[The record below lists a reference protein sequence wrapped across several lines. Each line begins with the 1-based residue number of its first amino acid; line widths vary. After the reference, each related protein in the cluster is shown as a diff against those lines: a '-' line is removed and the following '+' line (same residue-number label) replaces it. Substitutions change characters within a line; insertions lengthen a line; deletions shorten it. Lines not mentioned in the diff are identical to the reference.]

1 VKDILLPVAHVFA
14 LVMMVFSVTMLAP
27 LILAVWALDPALWS
41 FVISAV
47 ATFVLGALL
56 WLATRRFRRELKT
69 RDGLMLVALTWVALP
84 AVAGFPLW
92 HYLPIN
98 FTDAY
103 FEAASGLTTTG
114 GTVLSGLEYLPRS
127 INLWRHLLSWLG
139 GMGIIV
145 LAVAVL
151 PMLGV
156 GGMQI
161 YRAEMPGPMKDSKLT
176 PRIGQT
182 AKLLWAVYA
191 GLTATCIVCLR
202 FAGMQWFDAVCHGF
216 SALSLGGFSTYDAS
230 IGHFNSLP
238 IELVLTVFQILAALN
253 FATHYLAWTQRGVRA
268 YFRDAEAKAV
278 LGVLVVSCVGI
289 AFFLMLKGTYPD
301 FPSALRATTFNLVS
315 SATDSGLHTLDYS
328 RWPIFAP
335 MWMMF
340 LSCIVASSGST
351 GGGIKMIRTLV
362 LAKQANRE
370 LNQLVHPNMVQPP
383 QGGRDGHRES
393 RRVCS
398 ARLRLF
404 VLHEHRHPGIRTA
417 RERLGFLDVAIRH
430 HCLHQQRRAGAGV
443 SRSGQQLR
451 NTERFSNLGV
461 LGRDVTWTA
470 RSFHDIG
477 AIHPHYLEKIGVLV
491 DLEIHC

>member
-14 LVMMVFSVTMLAP
+14 LVMMVFAVTMLAP
-27 LILAVWALDPALWS
+27 LVMAVWGLDPALWS
-41 FVISAV
+41 FVISAL

-56 WLATRRFRRELKT
+56 WLATRRFKRELKT

-92 HYLPIN
+92 HFLPIN

-114 GTVLSGLEYLPRS
+114 GTVLSGLEFLPRS

-145 LAVAVL
+145 LAVAIL

-191 GLTATCIVCLR
+191 GLTAACIGCLK
-202 FAGMQWFDAVCHGF
+202 FAGMNWFDAVCHGF
-216 SALSLGGFSTYDAS
+216 SALALGGFSTYDAS

-238 IELVLTVFQILAALN
+238 IEMVLTVFQILAALN
-253 FATHYLAWTQRGVRA
+253 FATHYLAWSQRGVLA
-268 YFRDAEAKAV
+268 YFRDAEAKAI
-278 LGVLVVSCVGI
+278 LGTLAASCIGI
-289 AFFLMLKGTYPD
+289 SLFLYFKGSYPD
-301 FPSALRATTFNLVS
+301 FPTALRHTTFNLVS
-315 SATDSGLHTLDYS
+315 IATDSGLHTQDYS

-362 LAKQANRE
+362 LAKQAHRE
-370 LNQLVHPNMVQPP
+370 LNQLVHPNMVRPLKV
-383 QGGRDGHRES
+383 GGTVIANRVVFAVLAFVFLYFMSTVTLIFVQLASGLDFMTSLSSIVACINNAGPGLGLVGPGS
-393 RRVCS
+393 NYGVLSDFQTWVCS
-398 ARLRLF
+398 AAML
-404 VLHEHRHPGIRTA
+404 
-417 RERLGFLDVAIRH
+417 
-430 HCLHQQRRAGAGV
+430 
-443 SRSGQQLR
+443 
-451 NTERFSNLGV
+451 
-461 LGRDVTWTA
+461 LGR
-470 RSFHDIG
+470 
-477 AIHPHYLEKIGVLV
+477 LEVFTILVLFTPT
-491 DLEIHC
+491 LWRK

>member
-1 VKDILLPVAHVFA
+1 MKDILLPVAHVFA
-14 LVMMVFSVTMLAP
+14 LVMMVFAVTMLAP
-27 LILAVWALDPALWS
+27 LVMAVWGLDPALSS
-41 FVISAV
+41 FVISAL

-56 WLATRRFRRELKT
+56 WLATRRFKRELKT

-92 HYLPIN
+92 HFLPIN

-114 GTVLSGLEYLPRS
+114 GTVLSGLEFLPRS

-145 LAVAVL
+145 LAVAIL

-161 YRAEMPGPMKDSKLT
+161 YRAEMPGPMKDTKLT

-191 GLTATCIVCLR
+191 GLTALCIGSLR
-202 FAGMQWFDAVCHGF
+202 LAGMNWFDAVCHGF
-216 SALSLGGFSTYDAS
+216 SALALGGFSTYDAS

-238 IELVLTVFQILAALN
+238 IEIVLTVFQLLAALN
-253 FATHYLAWTQRGVRA
+253 FATHYLAWSQRGVAA
-268 YFRDAEAKAV
+268 YFRDAEAKAIF
-278 LGVLVVSCVGI
+278 GVLAASCIGI
-289 AFFLMLKGTYPD
+289 SLFLYFKGSYAD
-301 FPSALRATTFNLVS
+301 FPTALRHTTFNLVS
-315 SATDSGLHTLDYS
+315 IATDGGLHIDDYS

-340 LSCIVASSGST
+340 LSSIVASSGST

-362 LAKQANRE
+362 LTKQAHRE
-370 LNQLVHPNMVQPP
+370 MNQLVHPNMVRPLKV
-383 QGGRDGHRES
+383 GGIVIANRVVFAVLAFVFLYFMSIVTLIFVQLASGLDFLTSLSAILACINNAGPGLGLVGPGS
-393 RRVCS
+393 NYGVLSDFQTWVCS
-398 ARLRLF
+398 AAML
-404 VLHEHRHPGIRTA
+404 
-417 RERLGFLDVAIRH
+417 
-430 HCLHQQRRAGAGV
+430 
-443 SRSGQQLR
+443 
-451 NTERFSNLGV
+451 
-461 LGRDVTWTA
+461 LGR
-470 RSFHDIG
+470 
-477 AIHPHYLEKIGVLV
+477 LEVFTILVLFTPT
-491 DLEIHC
+491 LWRK

>member
-14 LVMMVFSVTMLAP
+14 LVMMVFSGTMLAP
-27 LILAVWALDPALWS
+27 LIMAVWELDPALWS
-41 FVISAV
+41 FVISAL
-47 ATFVLGALL
+47 ATFVLGGLL
-56 WLATRRFRRELKT
+56 WLATRRFSRELKT

-92 HYLPIN
+92 NYLPID

-145 LAVAVL
+145 LAVAIL

-191 GLTATCIVCLR
+191 GLTAVCIVCLK
-202 FAGMQWFDAVCHGF
+202 FAGMNWFDAVCHGF
-216 SALSLGGFSTYDAS
+216 SALALGGFSTYDAS

-238 IELVLTVFQILAALN
+238 IEMVLTIFQLLAALN
-253 FATHYLAWTQRGVRA
+253 FATHYLAWSQRGPKA
-268 YFRDAEAKAV
+268 YFRDAEAKAILSV
-278 LGVLVVSCVGI
+278 LGFSCVG
-289 AFFLMLKGTYPD
+289 AALFLYFKGAYAD
-301 FPSALRATTFNLVS
+301 FPTALRHATFNLVS
-315 SATDSGLHTLDYS
+315 IAVDSGLHTQDYS
-328 RWPIFAP
+328 RWPIFVP

-340 LSCIVASSGST
+340 LSCLVASSGST

-362 LAKQANRE
+362 LAKQAHRE
-370 LNQLVHPNMVQPP
+370 LNQLVHPNMVRPLKV
-383 QGGRDGHRES
+383 GGIVIANRVVFAVLAFVFLYFMSIVTLVFVLLASGLDFMTAFSAIIACINNAGPGLGLVGPGS
-393 RRVCS
+393 NYGVLNDFQTWVCS
-398 ARLRLF
+398 AAML
-404 VLHEHRHPGIRTA
+404 
-417 RERLGFLDVAIRH
+417 
-430 HCLHQQRRAGAGV
+430 
-443 SRSGQQLR
+443 
-451 NTERFSNLGV
+451 
-461 LGRDVTWTA
+461 LGR
-470 RSFHDIG
+470 
-477 AIHPHYLEKIGVLV
+477 
-491 DLEIHC
+491 LEIFTILVLFTPTLWRK

>member
-14 LVMMVFSVTMLAP
+14 MVMMVFAMTMLAP
-27 LILAVWALDPALWS
+27 LIMAVWGLDPALWS
-41 FVISAV
+41 FILSAV

-56 WLATRRFRRELKT
+56 WLATRRFKRELKT
-69 RDGLMLVALTWVALP
+69 RDGLMLVALTWIALP

-92 HYLPIN
+92 KYLPIN

-156 GGMQI
+156 GGMQV

-191 GLTATCIVCLR
+191 GLTAACIVSLR
-202 FAGMQWFDAVCHGF
+202 FAGMDWFDAVCHGF
-216 SALSLGGFSTYDAS
+216 SALALGGFSTYDAS

-238 IELVLTVFQILAALN
+238 IELVLTLFQVLAALN
-253 FATHYLAWTQRGVRA
+253 FATHYLAWTQRGVLA

-278 LGVLVVSCVGI
+278 LGVLAASCAGI
-289 AFFLMLKGTYPD
+289 ALFLFLRGAFPD
-301 FPSALRATTFNLVS
+301 FPTALRHSFFNVVS
-315 SATDSGLHTLDYS
+315 IAVDSGLHTEDYS

-335 MWMMF
+335 MWMLF
-340 LSCIVASSGST
+340 LSSIVASSGST

-362 LAKQANRE
+362 LAKQAHRE
-370 LNQLVHPNMVQPP
+370 LNMLVHPNMVRPLKV
-383 QGGRDGHRES
+383 GGTVIANRVVFAVLAFVFLYFMSIVTLIFVQLASGLDFLTSLSSIIACINNAGPGLGLVGPGS
-393 RRVCS
+393 NYGILSDFQTWVCS
-398 ARLRLF
+398 AAML
-404 VLHEHRHPGIRTA
+404 
-417 RERLGFLDVAIRH
+417 
-430 HCLHQQRRAGAGV
+430 
-443 SRSGQQLR
+443 
-451 NTERFSNLGV
+451 
-461 LGRDVTWTA
+461 LGR
-470 RSFHDIG
+470 
-477 AIHPHYLEKIGVLV
+477 LEVFTILVLFTPT
-491 DLEIHC
+491 LWRK

>member
-1 VKDILLPVAHVFA
+1 MKDILLPVAHVFA
-14 LVMMVFSVTMLAP
+14 LVMMVFAATMLAP
-27 LILAVWALDPALWS
+27 LIMAVWELDPALWS
-41 FVISAV
+41 FIISAL
-47 ATFVLGALL
+47 ATFVLGATL
-56 WLATRRFRRELKT
+56 WLGTQRFKRELKT

-92 HYLPIN
+92 HYLPID

-145 LAVAVL
+145 LAVAIL

-191 GLTATCIVCLR
+191 GLTAAAIVALR
-202 FAGMQWFDAVCHGF
+202 FAGMNWFDAVCHGF

-238 IELVLTVFQILAALN
+238 IELVLTTFQILAALN
-253 FATHYLAWTQRGVRA
+253 FATHFLAWSQRGVSA
-268 YFRDAEAKAV
+268 YFRDAEAKAI
-278 LGVLVVSCVGI
+278 LGVLSVSCIGI
-289 AFFLMLKGTYPD
+289 ALFLYYKGAYHT
-301 FPSALRATTFNLVS
+301 FPAALRHTTFNLVS
-315 SATDSGLHTLDYS
+315 VATDSGLHTEDYS
-328 RWPIFAP
+328 RWPLFAP

-340 LSCIVASSGST
+340 LSCLVASSGST

-370 LNQLVHPNMVQPP
+370 LNQLVHPNMVRPLKV
-383 QGGRDGHRES
+383 GGTIIQNRVVFAVLAFVFLYFMSVVTLVFVQLASGLDFLTSLSSIIACINNAGPGLGLVGPGS
-393 RRVCS
+393 NYGVLNVFQTWVCS
-398 ARLRLF
+398 AAML
-404 VLHEHRHPGIRTA
+404 
-417 RERLGFLDVAIRH
+417 
-430 HCLHQQRRAGAGV
+430 
-443 SRSGQQLR
+443 
-451 NTERFSNLGV
+451 
-461 LGRDVTWTA
+461 LGR
-470 RSFHDIG
+470 
-477 AIHPHYLEKIGVLV
+477 LEVFTILVLFTPT
-491 DLEIHC
+491 LWRK

>member
-14 LVMMVFSVTMLAP
+14 LVMMVFAVTMLAP
-27 LILAVWALDPALWS
+27 LVMAVWALDPAVWS
-41 FVISAV
+41 FVISAL
-47 ATFVLGALL
+47 ATFALGATL
-56 WLATRRFRRELKT
+56 WFATRRFKRELKT

-92 HYLPIN
+92 HFLPIN

-114 GTVLSGLEYLPRS
+114 GTVLSGLESLPRS

-145 LAVAVL
+145 LAVAIL

-191 GLTATCIVCLR
+191 GLTVACIVSLKL
-202 FAGMQWFDAVCHGF
+202 AGMNSFDAVCHGF
-216 SALSLGGFSTYDAS
+216 SALSLGGFSTYDDS
-230 IGHFNSLP
+230 IGHFNSLA
-238 IELVLTVFQILAALN
+238 IEMVLTVFQVLAALN
-253 FATHYLAWTQRGVRA
+253 FATHFLAWSQRGVRA
-268 YFRDAEAKAV
+268 YFRDAEAKAILSV
-278 LGVLVVSCVGI
+278 LAVSCIGISLFLYFKGSYADYPTALRHATFNVVSI
-289 AFFLMLKGTYPD
+289 A
-301 FPSALRATTFNLVS
+301 V
-315 SATDSGLHTLDYS
+315 DSGLRTEDYS

-362 LAKQANRE
+362 LTKQAHRE
-370 LNQLVHPNMVQPP
+370 LNQLVHPNMVRPLKV
-383 QGGRDGHRES
+383 GGIVIANRVVFAVLAFVFLYFMSVVTLIFVLLASGLDFMTSLSAIIACINNAGPGLGLVGPGS
-393 RRVCS
+393 NYGVLSDFQTWVCS
-398 ARLRLF
+398 AAML
-404 VLHEHRHPGIRTA
+404 
-417 RERLGFLDVAIRH
+417 
-430 HCLHQQRRAGAGV
+430 
-443 SRSGQQLR
+443 
-451 NTERFSNLGV
+451 
-461 LGRDVTWTA
+461 LGR
-470 RSFHDIG
+470 
-477 AIHPHYLEKIGVLV
+477 LEVFTILVLFTPT
-491 DLEIHC
+491 LWRK

>member
-14 LVMMVFSVTMLAP
+14 LVMMVFAVTMLAP
-27 LILAVWALDPALWS
+27 LVMAVWALDPAVWS
-41 FVISAV
+41 FVISAL
-47 ATFVLGALL
+47 ATFALGATL
-56 WLATRRFRRELKT
+56 WFATRRFKRELKT

-92 HYLPIN
+92 HFLPIN

-114 GTVLSGLEYLPRS
+114 GTVLSGLESLPRS

-145 LAVAVL
+145 LAVAIL

-191 GLTATCIVCLR
+191 GLTVACIVSLKL
-202 FAGMQWFDAVCHGF
+202 AGMNSFDAVCHGF
-216 SALSLGGFSTYDAS
+216 SALSLGGFSTYDDS
-230 IGHFNSLP
+230 IGHFNSLA
-238 IELVLTVFQILAALN
+238 IEMVLTVFQVLAALN
-253 FATHYLAWTQRGVRA
+253 FATHFLAWSQRGVRA
-268 YFRDAEAKAV
+268 YFRDAEAKAILSV
-278 LGVLVVSCVGI
+278 LAVSCIGISLFLYFKGSYADYPTALRHATFNVVSI
-289 AFFLMLKGTYPD
+289 A
-301 FPSALRATTFNLVS
+301 V
-315 SATDSGLHTLDYS
+315 DSGLRTEDYS

-362 LAKQANRE
+362 LTKQAHRE
-370 LNQLVHPNMVQPP
+370 LNQLVHPNMVRPLKV
-383 QGGRDGHRES
+383 GGIVIANRVVFAVLAFVFLYFMSIVTLIFVLLASGLDFMTSLSAIIACINNAGPGLGLVGPGS
-393 RRVCS
+393 NYGVLSDFQTWVCS
-398 ARLRLF
+398 AAML
-404 VLHEHRHPGIRTA
+404 
-417 RERLGFLDVAIRH
+417 
-430 HCLHQQRRAGAGV
+430 
-443 SRSGQQLR
+443 
-451 NTERFSNLGV
+451 
-461 LGRDVTWTA
+461 LGR
-470 RSFHDIG
+470 
-477 AIHPHYLEKIGVLV
+477 LEVFTILVLFTPT
-491 DLEIHC
+491 LWRK

>member
-1 VKDILLPVAHVFA
+1 MKDTLLPVAHIFA
-14 LVMMVFSVTMLAP
+14 LVMMVFAVTMLAP
-27 LILAVWALDPALWS
+27 LIMAVWELDPALWS

-56 WLATRRFRRELKT
+56 WLGTRRFRRELKT

-84 AVAGFPLW
+84 AVAGIPLW
-92 HYLPIN
+92 NYLPIN
-98 FTDAY
+98 FTAAY

-114 GTVLSGLEYLPRS
+114 GTVLSGLEFLPHS

-145 LAVAVL
+145 LAVAIL
-151 PMLGV
+151 PLLGV

-191 GLTATCIVCLR
+191 GLTASCIIALR
-202 FAGMQWFDAVCHGF
+202 FTGMNWFDAVCHGF

-238 IELVLTVFQILAALN
+238 IELVMTGFTILAALN
-253 FATHYLAWTQRGVRA
+253 FATHYLAWSQRGVMA
-268 YFRDAEAKAV
+268 YFRDAEAKAI
-278 LGVLVVSCVGI
+278 LGVLAGSCIGV
-289 AFFLMLKGTYPD
+289 ALFLWFKGSYSD
-301 FPSALRATTFNLVS
+301 FPTALRYTTFNLISV
-315 SATDSGLHTLDYS
+315 ATDSGLHTEDYS

-362 LAKQANRE
+362 LAKQAHRE
-370 LNQLVHPNMVQPP
+370 LNQLVHPNMVRPLKV
-383 QGGRDGHRES
+383 GGTIIANRVVFAVLAFVFLYFMSIVTLVFLQLASGLDFITSFSAIIACINNAGPGLGLVGPGS
-393 RRVCS
+393 NYGVLNGFQTWVCS
-398 ARLRLF
+398 AAML
-404 VLHEHRHPGIRTA
+404 
-417 RERLGFLDVAIRH
+417 
-430 HCLHQQRRAGAGV
+430 
-443 SRSGQQLR
+443 
-451 NTERFSNLGV
+451 
-461 LGRDVTWTA
+461 LGR
-470 RSFHDIG
+470 
-477 AIHPHYLEKIGVLV
+477 LEVFTILVLFTPT
-491 DLEIHC
+491 LWRK

>member
-1 VKDILLPVAHVFA
+1 VKETLLPVAHVFA
-14 LVMMVFSVTMLAP
+14 MVMMVFAVTMLAP
-27 LILAVWALDPALWS
+27 LVMAVWGLDPALWS
-41 FVISAV
+41 FVISAL

-56 WLATRRFRRELKT
+56 WLTTRRFKRELKT

-103 FEAASGLTTTG
+103 FEATSGLTTTG
-114 GTVLSGLEYLPRS
+114 GTVLSGLEFLPRS

-145 LAVAVL
+145 LAVAIL

-182 AKLLWAVYA
+182 AKLLWTVYA
-191 GLTATCIVCLR
+191 GLTLACVMCLKA
-202 FAGMQWFDAVCHGF
+202 AGMNWFDAVCHGF

-238 IELVLTVFQILAALN
+238 IELVLTVFQVLAAIN
-253 FATHYLAWTQRGVRA
+253 FATHYLAWSQRGVRA
-268 YFRDAEAKAV
+268 YFKDAEAQAI
-278 LGVLVVSCVGI
+278 LGVLLESCIGLAV
-289 AFFLMLKGTYPD
+289 FLTITGSYPD
-301 FPSALRATTFNLVS
+301 FPTALRHATFNVVS
-315 SATDSGLHTLDYS
+315 IAVDSGLHTQDYS
-328 RWPIFAP
+328 RWPTFAP
-335 MWMMF
+335 MWMIF

-362 LAKQANRE
+362 LSKQANRE
-370 LNQLVHPNMVQPP
+370 LNQLVHPNMVRPLKV
-383 QGGRDGHRES
+383 GGSIIANRVVFAVLAFVFLYFMSMVMLIFVQLASGLDFLTALSAIIACINNAGPGLGLVGPS
-393 RRVCS
+393 SNYGVLTDFQTWVCS
-398 ARLRLF
+398 AAML
-404 VLHEHRHPGIRTA
+404 
-417 RERLGFLDVAIRH
+417 
-430 HCLHQQRRAGAGV
+430 
-443 SRSGQQLR
+443 
-451 NTERFSNLGV
+451 
-461 LGRDVTWTA
+461 LGR
-470 RSFHDIG
+470 
-477 AIHPHYLEKIGVLV
+477 LEVFTILVLFTPTFWRK
-491 DLEIHC
+491 

>member
-27 LILAVWALDPALWS
+27 AGIAVWELDPALWS
-41 FVISAV
+41 FVISAL
-47 ATFVLGALL
+47 ATFILGALL
-56 WLATRRFRRELKT
+56 WLATRRFKRELKT

-92 HYLPIN
+92 HFLPID
-98 FTDAY
+98 FTKAY

-145 LAVAVL
+145 LAVAIL

-191 GLTATCIVCLR
+191 GLTAACIVCLR
-202 FAGMQWFDAVCHGF
+202 FAGMNWFDAVCHGF
-216 SALSLGGFSTYDAS
+216 SALALGGFSTYDAS

-238 IELVLTVFQILAALN
+238 IEMVLTVFQILAALN
-253 FATHYLAWTQRGVRA
+253 FATHYLAWSQRGVMA
-268 YFRDAEAKAV
+268 YFRDAEAKAI
-278 LGVLVVSCVGI
+278 LGVLAASCIGI
-289 AFFLMLKGTYPD
+289 SFFLYFKGSYPD
-301 FPSALRATTFNLVS
+301 YPTALRHTTFNLVS
-315 SATDSGLHTLDYS
+315 IAVDSGLHTQDYS

-340 LSCIVASSGST
+340 LSCLVASSGST

-362 LAKQANRE
+362 LTKQANRE
-370 LNQLVHPNMVQPP
+370 LNQLVHPNMVRPLKV
-383 QGGRDGHRES
+383 GGTVIANRVVFAVLAFVFLYFMSIVTLIFVQLAGGLDFITSLSAILACINNAGPGLGLVGPAS
-393 RRVCS
+393 NYGVLSDFQTWVCS
-398 ARLRLF
+398 AAML
-404 VLHEHRHPGIRTA
+404 
-417 RERLGFLDVAIRH
+417 
-430 HCLHQQRRAGAGV
+430 
-443 SRSGQQLR
+443 
-451 NTERFSNLGV
+451 
-461 LGRDVTWTA
+461 LGR
-470 RSFHDIG
+470 
-477 AIHPHYLEKIGVLV
+477 
-491 DLEIHC
+491 LEIFTILVLFTPTLWRK